1 MSTEQTPAPAEQK
14 PVSQNPL
21 TDPALERAEV
31 PEVLDFL
38 KENGMSILIGV
49 GLAVVVFVGFSAFRN
64 FKKSQE
70 TAASSL
76 LFNSQGAEQFQQ
88 VVDQYPKTAVA
99 PLAQLTLASEY
110 FDQGQFEMAQ
120 AAFATFVQ
128 KYPEH
133 NLKPAADLG
142 QVQCLE
148 ALGRLD
154 EALDGYNRFIE
165 ANKGRYLEAV
175 ALFGKGRCLELLE
188 RLDEARAVYEDL
200 LLAEPKGR
208 WSGRA
213 EYALQYVDKL
223 ARAKQRG
230 ISPEAT
236 PAPAPTLDPVSLTPP
251 VAAPEAGSA
260 PLLQP

>member
-1 MSTEQTPAPAEQK
+1 MSTEQNPVPSEQK

-49 GLAVVVFVGFSAFRN
+49 GLAAVIFVGFSAFRN
-64 FKKSQE
+64 YKKTQE
-70 TAASSL
+70 TTASSM

-88 VVDQYPKTAVA
+88 VVDQYPNTTVA
-99 PLAQLTLASEY
+99 PLAQLTLAGEY

-120 AAFATFVQ
+120 SAFAAFAQ

-133 NLKPAADLG
+133 NLRLAADLG

-148 ALGRLD
+148 ALGRLE
-154 EALDGYNRFIE
+154 EAVAGYDAFIA
-165 ANKGRYLEAV
+165 ANQGRYLEAV
-175 ALFGKGRCLELLE
+175 ARFGKGRCLEQLD
-188 RLDEARAVYEDL
+188 RLPEARAVYEDI
-200 LLAEPKGR
+200 LLADPKGR
-208 WSGRA
+208 WAGRA
-213 EYALQYVDKL
+213 EYALQYVEKL
-223 ARAKQRG
+223 ARAKERG

-236 PAPAPTLDPVSLTPP
+236 PAPAPALDPVSLTPP
-251 VAAPEAGSA
+251 VAAPEAGSV